1 MFRSI
6 CILGRQPNLSIAE
19 LESLFGGD
27 KIKPISNYASLVD
40 LQSNKVPFERLGGTI
55 KLGKVLTEI
64 NSTDWQ
70 EITKFLLGYMPD
82 FVAREQSGKI
92 KFGVSVYG
100 LNANIKAINVT
111 ALEIKKAIKTKGRSM
126 RVIPNKNKELNTAQ
140 VLHNKLTNELG
151 IELLLIQHGTI
162 TILAQTTN
170 VQDIDAY
177 AARDQKR
184 PKRDA
189 RVGMLPPKL
198 AQIILNLSQ
207 AEKGDKLLDPFCGT
221 GVLLQ
226 EALLMGCYIYGT
238 DIEPRM
244 IEYTRINLNWLI
256 GPAELKL
263 NVGDATNFKWSN
275 FDVIACETYLG
286 RPFSVEPRPDKLREV
301 IQDVNTIH
309 KKFLQN
315 LAKQTKPEF
324 RMCIAVP
331 AWHTKTGIKHL
342 PILDQLS
349 DMGYTRES
357 FVHAKTEKLIYHRD
371 GQFVGRELV
380 VLIRT

>member
-1 MFRSI
+1 MFGSI

-92 KFGVSVYG
+92 KFGISVYG

-331 AWHTKTGIKHL
+331 AWHTKTGVKHL
-342 PILDQLS
+342 PILDHLS